1 MHRQLPK
8 WVNAKNEC
16 MMGNGMEVPRRKEL
30 EFPRQEIGRMPKS
43 KEHMSGCISRAHP
56 NVNLKEKTGEGILFY
71 EA

>member
-8 WVNAKNEC
+8 WVNAKYES
-16 MMGNGMEVPRRKEL
+16 MMDNGVEVPLRKEL
-30 EFPRQEIGRMPKS
+30 QFPRQETGRMPKS
-43 KEHMSGCISRAHP
+43 KEHVLGCISRAHP